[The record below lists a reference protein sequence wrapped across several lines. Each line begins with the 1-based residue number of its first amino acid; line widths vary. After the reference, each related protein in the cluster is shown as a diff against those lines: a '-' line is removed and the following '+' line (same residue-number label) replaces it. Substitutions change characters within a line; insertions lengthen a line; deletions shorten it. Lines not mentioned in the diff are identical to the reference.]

1 MLVNSESECAE
12 EAGAKWRAQDPCSN
26 SAEPEEEGG
35 LVAIC
40 VSQPVNH
47 VCTPPGQDVF
57 QDFFQYRIHLTL
69 TLFMQNVKRVLFSF
83 CLYTFAYVKSL
94 QNYF

>member
-1 MLVNSESECAE
+1 MREWKGVMLVNSESECAE

-26 SAEPEEEGG
+26 SAELEEEGG

-47 VCTPPGQDVF
+47 VCTPTGQDVF
-57 QDFFQYRIHLTL
+57 QDFFQYRIAPHTHL
-69 TLFMQNVKRVLFSF
+69 VHAE
-83 CLYTFAYVKSL
+83 C
-94 QNYF
+94 